1 MSLSRND
8 PGLFDLEIKDDPNR
22 ETRWLMRDAEGNEW
36 TTGKPYR
43 LSLVKK
49 LYANHTIIRRIE
61 K

>member
-1 MSLSRND
+1 MSLSRTD
-8 PGLFDLEIKDDPNR
+8 PELFDLEIKDDPNH

-36 TTGKPYR
+36 KTGKPYR

-61 K
+61 

>member
-1 MSLSRND
+1 MSLSRTD

-22 ETRWLMRDAEGNEW
+22 ETRWLMRDSEGNEW

-49 LYANHTIIRRIE
+49 L
-61 K
+61 